1 MIIIYVMKKLNK
13 KCLHFRDYLDNIIG
27 IQDSPT
33 QRADASV
40 KKNDADGIPGNQL

>member
-1 MIIIYVMKKLNK
+1 MKKLNSASI
-13 KCLHFRDYLDNIIG
+13 FDYLDNIVG